1 MFGLFRRKAK
11 PAPSRRLPAKQSEP
25 RSASGRFEPPPSL
38 EGYTIQELGTQE
50 VAHAV
55 RLARLTP
62 EQLLRLLSANDRPVQ
77 AQPASVLEPDN
88 RARSGTSNES

>member
-11 PAPSRRLPAKQSEP
+11 PTPSVRPPKRSEP
-25 RSASGRFEPPPSL
+25 RSESGRFEPLSL

-50 VAHAV
+50 VAHVV

-62 EQLLRLLSANDRPVQ
+62 EQLMRVLNANDRPVPEQ
-77 AQPASVLEPDN
+77 SAEGRPQDL
-88 RARSGTSNES
+88 TM

>member
-11 PAPSRRLPAKQSEP
+11 PTPLGRRPRKQSMP
-25 RSASGRFEPPPSL
+25 RTESGRFEAPSL

-50 VAHAV
+50 VAHVV

-62 EQLLRLLSANDRPVQ
+62 EQLMRVVNANDRPVP
-77 AQPASVLEPDN
+77 AQSADWRPQDL
-88 RARSGTSNES
+88 TM